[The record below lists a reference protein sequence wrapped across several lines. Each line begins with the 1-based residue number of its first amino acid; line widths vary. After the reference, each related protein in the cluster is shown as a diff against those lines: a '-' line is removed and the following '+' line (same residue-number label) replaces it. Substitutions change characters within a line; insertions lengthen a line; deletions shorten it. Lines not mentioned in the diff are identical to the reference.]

1 MTHIKG
7 RLRRRFAIRKKVIGT
22 GERPRLSL
30 HRGLN
35 NLNAQLIDDEKA
47 HTVFSLS
54 TLSPLV
60 KDKIKSGGTVKSA
73 AMFAEIFAEEAK
85 KKGFSKVVF
94 DRGGHLYHGRIKTFA
109 EACRKKGL
117 EF

>member
-1 MTHIKG
+1 MAPAARANSAVRSVEQSSITMI
-7 RLRRRFAIRKKVIGT
+7 
-22 GERPRLSL
+22 S
-30 HRGLN
+30 
-35 NLNAQLIDDEKA
+35 
-47 HTVFSLS
+47 
-54 TLSPLV
+54 
-60 KDKIKSGGTVKSA
+60 SGGNVKSA
-73 AMFAEIFAEEAK
+73 QIFAEVFAEEAK